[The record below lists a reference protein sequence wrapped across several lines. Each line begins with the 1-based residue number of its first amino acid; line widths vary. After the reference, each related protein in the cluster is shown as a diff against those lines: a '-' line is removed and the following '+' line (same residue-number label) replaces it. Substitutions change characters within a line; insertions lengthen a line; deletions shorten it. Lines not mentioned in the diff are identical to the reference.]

1 VTTRGEAYRNA
12 SVRELVEHA
21 PRGSVKVSK
30 KEGWSVEVLGA
41 APAPA
46 QGFATD
52 VMAGRQVMD
61 VEEFEAKLR
70 SVRRPPKNTRR
81 ARRNTLRRPP
91 PPSLPT
97 PLNLPPFPSAQIR
110 TDSLSYAPQL
120 FVEDAAV
127 GSSRLAEVR
136 VRVITDSP
144 VVALYVRTLLHRT
157 PLYNPQAFPRTV
169 TVYAATLAGPG
180 VAAAEGTGPYTVVD
194 VDPAT
199 KAGTVLAVGNVALAS
214 IAESIAAAAGQ
225 LALTGGYRSVP
236 GGNKHPGI
244 AAARADGV
252 LSWYMRDGHYYAPAG
267 DAHPD
272 LLPLAGDVIAE
283 ADGKGYAAVLGAAG
297 SGGVAGAAAA
307 KGRLYAAHNFVWTA
321 EQGVASTWAGVTLP
335 AAAAK
340 GAAVGKGAL
349 VAQGG
354 VTAALTGPRAV
365 PHPTRVIVVGG
376 SGADAAAKAKSAAG
390 LSDAQ
395 AEKLAARLAASK
407 AQVVTVATAADA
419 LKALGL

>member
-1 VTTRGEAYRNA
+1 
-12 SVRELVEHA
+12 
-21 PRGSVKVSK
+21 
-30 KEGWSVEVLGA
+30 
-41 APAPA
+41 
-46 QGFATD
+46 
-52 VMAGRQVMD
+52 
-61 VEEFEAKLR
+61 
-70 SVRRPPKNTRR
+70 
-81 ARRNTLRRPP
+81 
-91 PPSLPT
+91 
-97 PLNLPPFPSAQIR
+97 
-110 TDSLSYAPQL
+110 
-120 FVEDAAV
+120 VEDAAV